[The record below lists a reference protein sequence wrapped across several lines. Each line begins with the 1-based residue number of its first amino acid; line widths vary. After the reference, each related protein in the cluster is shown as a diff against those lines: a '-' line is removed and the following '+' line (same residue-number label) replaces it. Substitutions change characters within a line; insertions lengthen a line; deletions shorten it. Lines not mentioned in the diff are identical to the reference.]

1 MAYRVEWWPVAR
13 KQLGAL
19 EAPAQTRIVAAVGA
33 LAANPRPHGV
43 KRMRIKTRDLWR
55 IRVGDYRVIYEIR
68 DAVVLVLV
76 AKVGHRREVYR
87 GM

>member
-1 MAYRVEWWPVAR
+1 MAYRVQWWPVAR
-13 KQLGAL
+13 KQLASL

-33 LAANPRPHGV
+33 LAANPRPHGI
-43 KRMRIKTRDLWR
+43 KRIRVRTRDLWR
-55 IRVGDYRVIYEIR
+55 IRVGNYRVIYEIR
-68 DAVVLVLV
+68 DAALLVLV